1 MRGEGKGRRALG
13 ASLLLLSVTIGA
25 PALSAAQDA
34 GSAPDPA
41 APVAEPAP
49 PPPAPSAPPPVADTP
64 DPKLNEQQDAS
75 DEPTEAPAAPA
86 EPAPPAPVQA
96 RAAAGKNAR
105 ASASAT
111 VSTGDNFYSP
121 ASVSV
126 FVGDTV
132 TWRNTGA
139 AQHSAT
145 ADDGSFDTGIFAAGQ
160 SRSVTFDNAGTFSYF
175 CTVHGQAQSGTV
187 QVRAATDSPSGGGGG
202 GAASSGSSEA
212 AAVAAPDAAGTGTS
226 LPSTGLPALLLA
238 AIGMA
243 LLSSGVAAGRAADRI
258 EGKKRRSRRPRLHSI
273 Y

>member
-1 MRGEGKGRRALG
+1 M
-13 ASLLLLSVTIGA
+13 
-25 PALSAAQDA
+25 
-34 GSAPDPA
+34 
-41 APVAEPAP
+41 
-49 PPPAPSAPPPVADTP
+49 
-64 DPKLNEQQDAS
+64 NQQ
-75 DEPTEAPAAPA
+75 PAAPA
-86 EPAPPAPVQA
+86 EPAAPAPVQA
-96 RAAAGKNAR
+96 RAAGGKKAQ

-121 ASVSV
+121 ATVSV

-160 SRSVTFDNAGTFSYF
+160 SRSVTFDNPGTFSYF

-187 QVRAATDSPSGGGGG
+187 QVRAATDSPSGGGSS
-202 GAASSGSSEA
+202 AASSGSSEA
-212 AAVAAPDAAGTGTS
+212 AAVAAADAAGTSTS
-226 LPSTGLPALLLA
+226 LPSTGLPALILA

-258 EGKKRRSRRPRLHSI
+258 EGRKRRSRRPRLHSI

>member
-13 ASLLLLSVTIGA
+13 ASLLLLALTIGA

-49 PPPAPSAPPPVADTP
+49 PPPPPPAPPPAVEAPDPKADEQKDASAPPAEV
-64 DPKLNEQQDAS
+64 
-75 DEPTEAPAAPA
+75 PAAPA
-86 EPAPPAPVQA
+86 EAAAPAPVQA
-96 RAAAGKNAR
+96 RAAGGKNAK

-121 ASVSV
+121 ATVSV

-139 AQHSAT
+139 TQHSAT

-160 SRSVTFDNAGTFSYF
+160 SRSVTFDNPGTFSYF
-175 CTVHGQAQSGTV
+175 CTVHGQAQSGSV
-187 QVRAATDSPSGGGGG
+187 QVRAATDSPSGGGGS
-202 GAASSGSSEA
+202 AASSGSSEA
-212 AAVAAPDAAGTGTS
+212 AAVAAADAAGTSTS
-226 LPSTGLPALLLA
+226 LPSTGFPALLLGLTG
-238 AIGMA
+238 IA
-243 LLSSGVAAGRAADRI
+243 LLASGAAAGRTADRI
-258 EGKKRRSRRPRLHSI
+258 EERDRRSRRRPFSI